1 MRQPRT
7 DRPLPADDLDAAIA
21 AASDDAPATVPLVVW
36 LSRLARAH
44 EAVLAELNE
53 RHGLLPS
60 ETGVLVALAMA
71 GEEQTLRPSVLAAAL
86 EQTTGGM
93 TATLRRLESAGLVE
107 RTADPADGRVS
118 LARLTDRG
126 REVGTRSLSDM
137 ATWFDEALT
146 GTGARRRG
154 ELLAAVKDLHAA
166 VDRHRRGGSGT

>member
-1 MRQPRT
+1 MRRPRAAGALPT
-7 DRPLPADDLDAAIA
+7 DELDAAIA
-21 AASDDAPATVPLVVW
+21 DAAGEAPATVPLVVW

-44 EAVLAELNE
+44 EAVLAQLNE

-71 GEEQTLRPSVLAAAL
+71 GEEQALRPSVLATAL

-93 TATLRRLESAGLVE
+93 TATLRRLESADLVE
-107 RTADPADGRVS
+107 RIPDPGDGRVS

-126 REVGTRSLSDM
+126 REVGTLSLSDM
-137 ATWFDEALT
+137 ATWFDEALA

-154 ELLAAVKDLHAA
+154 ELLGAVKDLHAA
-166 VDRHRRGGSGT
+166 VDRHRRTGT